1 MPIRI
6 NLLAEAHAT
15 EEERRKDPVKRGTYV
30 AAFIVALV
38 VLWTVTLQ
46 LRIIGAR
53 SQLRGIDA
61 KWKGIEKGY
70 QTAVEAQK
78 KNIEAEQKLAALF
91 GMTTNRFLWGN
102 LLNGFQQTLGGV
114 QDVNVV
120 RLRGDQSYS
129 IAEGTPPRTNG
140 TVITPGKP
148 GTATEKIV
156 VKIDA
161 MDISQQPGKRV
172 NQFKESIARA
182 AFFKDN
188 LSKTNGVLLTGRS
201 APQFKQA
208 NQQPFVM
215 FTLECNL
222 PEKTR

>member
-6 NLLAEAHAT
+6 NLLAEVLAA

-30 AAFIVALV
+30 AAFIVAVV
-38 VLWTVTLQ
+38 VLWAATLQ
-46 LRIIGAR
+46 LRIFGAKR
-53 SQLRGIDA
+53 QLSGIDA

-70 QTAVEAQK
+70 QTAVDAQK
-78 KNIEAEQKLAALF
+78 KSIEAEQKLAALYE
-91 GMTTNRFLWGN
+91 MTTNRFLWGN

-114 QDVNVV
+114 QDVQVV
-120 RLRGDQSYS
+120 RLRGDQSYTLT
-129 IAEGTPPRTNG
+129 EGTPSRTNG
-140 TVITPGKP
+140 TVVTPGKP
-148 GTATEKIV
+148 GNATEKIV

-161 MDISQQPGKRV
+161 MDISPQPGKRV

-182 AFFKDN
+182 PFFKDN

-201 APQFKQA
+201 APQSNQA
-208 NQQPFVM
+208 GRPPFVM